1 MERANQKLKS
11 LWELWNEKHGER
23 ARPARHGL
31 AVNALTPWLGNLALI
46 ELKNANGPSF
56 RLCGTN
62 LHGRFG
68 GEGNG
73 CQIEALKDGI
83 AASLHNAAR
92 RLPETVEPIQT
103 KHKVEKTEDRSSSR

>member
-1 MERANQKLKS
+1 
-11 LWELWNEKHGER
+11 
-23 ARPARHGL
+23 
-31 AVNALTPWLGNLALI
+31 
-46 ELKNANGPSF
+46 
-56 RLCGTN
+56 LCGTN

>member
-1 MERANQKLKS
+1 MASALGQ
-11 LWELWNEKHGER
+11 
-23 ARPARHGL
+23 L
-31 AVNALTPWLGNLALI
+31 ATTWRLMLSKPWLGNLALI

-103 KHKVEKTEDRSSSR
+103 KHKAEKQRTDRLPDDGVDMDTILFASCAEQD